1 MIRLDNIRKSFK
13 VGDTQTEVLKGINLE
28 IKKGEFVAIIGQ
40 SGSGKS
46 TLMNILGCLD
56 TPTSGKYE
64 LDGKDI
70 SKFNKDE
77 LSYLRLKKFGF
88 IFQRYNLLSSNDSK
102 NNVALPG
109 IYAGM
114 DRDKRL
120 ARAKELLSKLG
131 LETKFD
137 TMPNRLSGGQQQ
149 RVSIARALMN
159 GGEILLCDEP
169 TGALDSASGV
179 MVMEILKDLHKDGHT
194 IIIVTH
200 DKDIANW
207 ANRIIEIKDG
217 NIINDI
223 VKSDERYTKNPENIA
238 IKSNFKAFKDRF
250 IESFIMSVS
259 AIKSHKLRS
268 FLTMLGIIIGI
279 ASVICVVA
287 LAKGSEQKILANI
300 SSMGT
305 NTITLILGKNFG
317 DRNARKLKDF
327 SIESYKMLESLSFID
342 YATPRINSAGL
353 LTYGNKNVDASLRS
367 GSENLLSVSGVSII
381 SGRDFDADD
390 LIFSRSNIIIDNL
403 AQKELFDGVDPIGK
417 TIIFNKQPFT
427 IIGVGYKDPGS
438 FGADNITV
446 YLPYTTVANKLTGDQ
461 NIRSIVVKINDQV
474 NAQVAESGIIE
485 AMSSIRGEEDFFTI
499 NSDTIMRTVQSTVN
513 TMGLLISGIAFISLM
528 VGGIGVMN
536 IMLVSVFERT
546 KEIGIRMA
554 IGAKSRDILLQF
566 LIEAILLCAIG
577 GVIGVGLAYLVG
589 SVVNAL
595 SSEFSMIF
603 SFTSIIIAIC
613 VSSLI
618 GIIFGY
624 IPAQNASKLNPIDA
638 LLRDEYGR
646 YDGYF
651 YRFYD

>member
-1 MIRLDNIRKSFK
+1 MIRLDNIRKSFR

-114 DRDKRL
+114 DRDERL

-131 LETKFD
+131 LEAKFD
-137 TMPNRLSGGQQQ
+137 TMPNHLSGGQQQ

-200 DKDIANW
+200 DKDIASW

-250 IESFIMSVS
+250 IESFVMSVS

-300 SSMGT
+300 NSMGT
-305 NTITLILGKNFG
+305 NTITLMLGKNFG
-317 DRNARKLKDF
+317 DRNAKKLKDF

-342 YATPRINSAGL
+342 YATPRINSSGL

-427 IIGVGYKDPGS
+427 IIGVGYKDSGS

-446 YLPYTTVANKLTGDQ
+446 YLPYTTAANKLTGVQ
-461 NIRSIVVKINDQV
+461 NIRSIIVKINDQI

-485 AMSSIRGEEDFFTI
+485 AMSSIRGGKDFFTV
-499 NSDTIMRTVQSTVN
+499 NSDTIMQTVQSTVN

-589 SVVNAL
+589 TIVNAL

-638 LLRDEYGR
+638 LLRD
-646 YDGYF
+646 
-651 YRFYD
+651 

>member
-1 MIRLDNIRKSFK
+1 MIRLDNIRKSFR

-200 DKDIANW
+200 DKDIASW

-250 IESFIMSVS
+250 IESFVMSVS

-300 SSMGT
+300 NSMGT
-305 NTITLILGKNFG
+305 NTITLMLGKNFG
-317 DRNARKLKDF
+317 DRNAKKLKDF

-342 YATPRINSAGL
+342 YATPRINSSGL

-390 LIFSRSNIIIDNL
+390 LRFSRSNIIIDNL

-417 TIIFNKQPFT
+417 TVIFNKQPFT
-427 IIGVGYKDPGS
+427 IIGVGYKDSGS

-446 YLPYTTVANKLTGDQ
+446 YLPYTTAANKLTGVQ
-461 NIRSIVVKINDQV
+461 NIRSIIVKINDQI

-485 AMSSIRGEEDFFTI
+485 AMSSIRGGKDFFTV
-499 NSDTIMRTVQSTVN
+499 NSDTIMQTVQSTVN

-589 SVVNAL
+589 TIVNAL

-603 SFTSIIIAIC
+603 SFASIIIAIC

-638 LLRDEYGR
+638 LLRD
-646 YDGYF
+646 
-651 YRFYD
+651 

>member
-461 NIRSIVVKINDQV
+461 NIRSIVVKINDKI

-589 SVVNAL
+589 TIVNAL

-638 LLRDEYGR
+638 LLRD
-646 YDGYF
+646 
-651 YRFYD
+651 

>member
-1 MIRLDNIRKSFK
+1 MIRLDNIRKSFR

-56 TPTSGKYE
+56 TPTNGKYE

-131 LETKFD
+131 LEAKFD
-137 TMPNRLSGGQQQ
+137 TMPNHLSGGQQQ

-250 IESFIMSVS
+250 IESFMMSVS

-287 LAKGSEQKILANI
+287 LAKGSEQKILASIN
-300 SSMGT
+300 SMGT
-305 NTITLILGKNFG
+305 NTITMILGKNFG
-317 DRNARKLKDF
+317 DRNAKKLKDF
-327 SIESYKMLESLSFID
+327 SIESYKMLEGLSFVD
-342 YATPRINSAGL
+342 YATPRINSSGL
-353 LTYGNKNVDASLRS
+353 LTYGSKNIDASLRS

-381 SGRDFDADD
+381 SGRDFELDD
-390 LIFSRSNIIIDNL
+390 LRFSRSNIIIDNL

-446 YLPYTTVANKLTGDQ
+446 YLPYTTVANKLTGQ
-461 NIRSIVVKINDQV
+461 QKIRSIVVKINENV
-474 NAQVAESGIIE
+474 NTQVAESGLIE
-485 AMSSIRGEEDFFTI
+485 AMSSIRGEKDFFTI
-499 NSDTIMRTVQSTVN
+499 NSDTIRQTVQSTVN
-513 TMGLLISGIAFISLM
+513 TMGLLISGVAFISLM

-554 IGAKSRDILLQF
+554 IGAKGRDILLQF

-577 GVIGVGLAYLVG
+577 GVIGVAVAYLVG
-589 SVVNAL
+589 AIVN
-595 SSEFSMIF
+595 SISTEFSMIF
-603 SFTSIIIAIC
+603 SVASIIIAIV

-638 LLRDEYGR
+638 LLRD
-646 YDGYF
+646 
-651 YRFYD
+651 

>member
-250 IESFIMSVS
+250 IESFMMSVS

-461 NIRSIVVKINDQV
+461 NIRSIVVKINDQI

-589 SVVNAL
+589 TIVNAL

-638 LLRDEYGR
+638 LLRD
-646 YDGYF
+646 
-651 YRFYD
+651 

>member
-624 IPAQNASKLNPIDA
+624 IPAQSASKLNPIDA
-638 LLRDEYGR
+638 LLRD
-646 YDGYF
+646 
-651 YRFYD
+651 

>member
-250 IESFIMSVS
+250 IESFMMSVS

-461 NIRSIVVKINDQV
+461 NIRSIVVKINDKI

-638 LLRDEYGR
+638 LLRD
-646 YDGYF
+646 
-651 YRFYD
+651 

>member
-250 IESFIMSVS
+250 IESFMMSVS

-317 DRNARKLKDF
+317 DRNARKLQDF

-461 NIRSIVVKINDQV
+461 NIRSIVVKINDQI

-638 LLRDEYGR
+638 LLRD
-646 YDGYF
+646 
-651 YRFYD
+651 

>member
-131 LETKFD
+131 LEAKFD

-381 SGRDFDADD
+381 SGRDFDTDD

-461 NIRSIVVKINDQV
+461 NIRSIVVKINDKI

-638 LLRDEYGR
+638 LLRD
-646 YDGYF
+646 
-651 YRFYD
+651 

>member
-461 NIRSIVVKINDQV
+461 NIRSIVVKINDQI

-638 LLRDEYGR
+638 LLRD
-646 YDGYF
+646 
-651 YRFYD
+651 

>member
-1 MIRLDNIRKSFK
+1 MIRLDNIRKSFR

-114 DRDKRL
+114 DKDKRL

-131 LETKFD
+131 LEAKFD

-250 IESFIMSVS
+250 IESFVMSVS

-300 SSMGT
+300 NSMGT
-305 NTITLILGKNFG
+305 NTITMILGKNFG

-327 SIESYKMLESLSFID
+327 SIESYKMLEGLSFVD
-342 YATPRINSAGL
+342 YATPRINSSGL
-353 LTYGNKNVDASLRS
+353 LTYGSKNIDASLRS

-390 LIFSRSNIIIDNL
+390 LRFSRSNIIIDNL

-427 IIGVGYKDPGS
+427 IIGVGYKDSGS

-446 YLPYTTVANKLTGDQ
+446 YLPYTTAANKLTGVQ
-461 NIRSIVVKINDQV
+461 NIRSIIVKINDQI

-485 AMSSIRGEEDFFTI
+485 AMSSIRGGKDFFTV
-499 NSDTIMRTVQSTVN
+499 NSDTIMQTVQSTVN

-589 SVVNAL
+589 TIVNAL

-603 SFTSIIIAIC
+603 SFASIIIAIC

-638 LLRDEYGR
+638 LLRD
-646 YDGYF
+646 
-651 YRFYD
+651 

>member
-1 MIRLDNIRKSFK
+1 MIRLSKIRKSFK
-13 VGDTQTEVLKGINLE
+13 VGDTQTEVLKGIDLE

-56 TPTSGKYE
+56 TSTSGKYE

-77 LSYLRLKKFGF
+77 LSNLRLKKFGF
-88 IFQRYNLLSSNDSK
+88 IFQRYNLLSSNDTKS
-102 NNVALPG
+102 NVALPG
-109 IYAGM
+109 IYAGI
-114 DRDKRL
+114 DKDTRL
-120 ARAKELLSKLG
+120 SRAKELLSKLG
-131 LETKFD
+131 LEHKID
-137 TMPNRLSGGQQQ
+137 TMPNYLSGGQQQ

-179 MVMEILKDLHKDGHT
+179 MVMQILQELHKDGHT
-194 IIIVTH
+194 IIVVTH
-200 DKDIANW
+200 DKDIASW
-207 ANRIIEIKDG
+207 ANRVIEIKDG
-217 NIINDI
+217 NIIKDD
-223 VKSDERYTKNPENIA
+223 VKSNQCYEKNSKNIS
-238 IKSNFKAFKDRF
+238 IESNFKALKDRL
-250 IESFIMSVS
+250 IESFMMSVG

-300 SSMGT
+300 NSMGT
-305 NTITLILGKNFG
+305 NTITLHLGKNFG
-317 DRNARKLKDF
+317 DKNAKKLKDF
-327 SIESYKMLESLSFID
+327 SIESYKMLESLSFVD
-342 YATPRINSAGL
+342 YATPRINSTGL
-353 LTYGNKNVDASLRS
+353 LTYGNKNIDASLRS
-367 GSENLLSVSGVSII
+367 GSENLLNVSGVTII
-381 SGRDFDADD
+381 EGRDFEFDD
-390 LIFSRSNIIIDNL
+390 LRFSRSNIIIDDL
-403 AQKELFDGVDPIGK
+403 AQKEFFEGVDPIGK

-438 FGADNITV
+438 YGADNITV
-446 YLPYTTVANKLTGDQ
+446 YLPYTTAANKLTGQQ
-461 NIRSIVVKINDQV
+461 NIRSIIVKINDEV

-485 AMSSIRGEEDFFTI
+485 AMSAIRGAKDFFTV
-499 NSDTIMRTVQSTVN
+499 NSDTIMQTVQSTVN
-513 TMGLLISGIAFISLM
+513 TMSLLISGVAFISLM

-554 IGAKSRDILLQF
+554 IGAKSKDILLQF

-577 GVIGVGLAYLVG
+577 GIIGVGFAYLIGVI
-589 SVVNAL
+589 VNAL
-595 SSEFSMIF
+595 DTGFTMIF
-603 SFTSIIIAIC
+603 STTSIVIAIG
-613 VSSLI
+613 VSSMI

-624 IPAQNASKLNPIDA
+624 IPAKNASKLNPIDA
-638 LLRDEYGR
+638 LLRD
-646 YDGYF
+646 
-651 YRFYD
+651 

>member
-381 SGRDFDADD
+381 NGRDFDADD

-461 NIRSIVVKINDQV
+461 NIRSIVVKINDKI

-638 LLRDEYGR
+638 LLRD
-646 YDGYF
+646 
-651 YRFYD
+651 

>member
-250 IESFIMSVS
+250 IESFVMSVS

-300 SSMGT
+300 NSMGT

-381 SGRDFDADD
+381 NGRDFDADD

-461 NIRSIVVKINDQV
+461 NIRSIVVKINDQI

-638 LLRDEYGR
+638 LLRD
-646 YDGYF
+646 
-651 YRFYD
+651 

>member
-131 LETKFD
+131 LEAKFD

-250 IESFIMSVS
+250 IESFMMSVS

-381 SGRDFDADD
+381 SGRDFDTDD

-461 NIRSIVVKINDQV
+461 NIRSIVVKINDKI

-638 LLRDEYGR
+638 LLRD
-646 YDGYF
+646 
-651 YRFYD
+651 

>member
-250 IESFIMSVS
+250 IESFMMSVS

-461 NIRSIVVKINDQV
+461 NIRSIVVKINDQI

-638 LLRDEYGR
+638 LLRD
-646 YDGYF
+646 
-651 YRFYD
+651 

>member
-1 MIRLDNIRKSFK
+1 MIRLDNIRKSFR

-114 DRDKRL
+114 DRDERL

-131 LETKFD
+131 LEAKFD
-137 TMPNRLSGGQQQ
+137 TMPNHLSGGQQQ

-200 DKDIANW
+200 DKDIASW

-250 IESFIMSVS
+250 IESFVMSVS

-300 SSMGT
+300 NSMGT
-305 NTITLILGKNFG
+305 NTITLMLGKNFG
-317 DRNARKLKDF
+317 DRNAKKLKDF

-342 YATPRINSAGL
+342 YATPRINSSGL

-390 LIFSRSNIIIDNL
+390 LRFSRSNIIIDNL

-427 IIGVGYKDPGS
+427 IIGVGYKDSGS

-446 YLPYTTVANKLTGDQ
+446 YLPYTTAANKLTGVQ
-461 NIRSIVVKINDQV
+461 NIRSIIVKINDQI

-485 AMSSIRGEEDFFTI
+485 AMSSIRGGKDFFTV
-499 NSDTIMRTVQSTVN
+499 NSDTIMQTVQSTVN

-589 SVVNAL
+589 TIVNAL

-603 SFTSIIIAIC
+603 SFASIIIAIC

-638 LLRDEYGR
+638 LLRD
-646 YDGYF
+646 
-651 YRFYD
+651 

>member
-1 MIRLDNIRKSFK
+1 MIRLSKIRKSFK
-13 VGDTQTEVLKGINLE
+13 VGDTQTEVLKGIDLE

-56 TPTSGKYE
+56 TSTSGKYE

-77 LSYLRLKKFGF
+77 LSNLRLKKFGF
-88 IFQRYNLLSSNDSK
+88 IFQRYNLLSSNDTKS
-102 NNVALPG
+102 NVALPG
-109 IYAGM
+109 IYAGI
-114 DRDKRL
+114 DKDTRL
-120 ARAKELLSKLG
+120 NRAKELLSKLG
-131 LETKFD
+131 LEHKID
-137 TMPNRLSGGQQQ
+137 TMPNYLSGGQQQ

-179 MVMEILKDLHKDGHT
+179 MVMQILQELHKDGHT
-194 IIIVTH
+194 IIVVTH
-200 DKDIANW
+200 DKDIASW
-207 ANRIIEIKDG
+207 ANRVIEIKDG
-217 NIINDI
+217 NIIKDD
-223 VKSDERYTKNPENIA
+223 VKSNQCYEKNSKNIS
-238 IKSNFKAFKDRF
+238 KESNFKALKDRL
-250 IESFIMSVS
+250 IESFMMSVG

-300 SSMGT
+300 NSMGT
-305 NTITLILGKNFG
+305 NTITLHLGKNFG
-317 DRNARKLKDF
+317 DKNAKKLKDF
-327 SIESYKMLESLSFID
+327 SIESYKMLESLSFVD
-342 YATPRINSAGL
+342 YATPRINSTGL
-353 LTYGNKNVDASLRS
+353 LTYGNKNIDASLRS
-367 GSENLLSVSGVSII
+367 GSENLLNVSGVTII
-381 SGRDFDADD
+381 KGRDFEFDD
-390 LIFSRSNIIIDNL
+390 LRFSRSNIIIDDL
-403 AQKELFDGVDPIGK
+403 AQKEFFEGVDPIGK

-438 FGADNITV
+438 YGADNITV
-446 YLPYTTVANKLTGDQ
+446 YLPYTTAANKLTGQQ
-461 NIRSIVVKINDQV
+461 NIRSIIVKINDEV

-485 AMSSIRGEEDFFTI
+485 AMSAIRGAKDFFTV
-499 NSDTIMRTVQSTVN
+499 NSDTIMQTVQSTVN
-513 TMGLLISGIAFISLM
+513 TMSLLISGVAFISLM

-554 IGAKSRDILLQF
+554 IGAKSKDILLQF

-577 GVIGVGLAYLVG
+577 GIIGVGLAYLIGVI
-589 SVVNAL
+589 VNAL
-595 SSEFSMIF
+595 DTGFTMIF
-603 SFTSIIIAIC
+603 STTSIVIAIG
-613 VSSLI
+613 VSSMI

-624 IPAQNASKLNPIDA
+624 IPAKNASKLNPIDA
-638 LLRDEYGR
+638 LLRD
-646 YDGYF
+646 
-651 YRFYD
+651 

>member
-131 LETKFD
+131 LETKLD

-461 NIRSIVVKINDQV
+461 NIRSIVVKINDQI

-638 LLRDEYGR
+638 LLRD
-646 YDGYF
+646 
-651 YRFYD
+651 

>member
-1 MIRLDNIRKSFK
+1 MIRLSKIRKSFK

-77 LSYLRLKKFGF
+77 LSNLRLKKFGF
-88 IFQRYNLLSSNDSK
+88 IFQRYNLLSSNDVKS
-102 NNVALPG
+102 NVALPG

-114 DRDKRL
+114 NKDDRLNRS
-120 ARAKELLSKLG
+120 KELLAKLG
-131 LETKFD
+131 LESKID
-137 TMPNRLSGGQQQ
+137 TMPNYLSGGQQQ

-179 MVMEILKDLHKDGHT
+179 MVMQILKELHKDGHT

-200 DKDIANW
+200 DKDIASW

-217 NIINDI
+217 NIIKDDI
-223 VKSDERYTKNPENIA
+223 KNNQCYEKSSKNISIE
-238 IKSNFKAFKDRF
+238 SNFKALKDRLL
-250 IESFIMSVS
+250 ESFMMSIG

-300 SSMGT
+300 NSMGT
-305 NTITLILGKNFG
+305 NTITLHLGKNFG
-317 DRNARKLKDF
+317 DKNARKLKDF
-327 SIESYKMLESLSFID
+327 SIESYKMLESLSFVD
-342 YATPRINSAGL
+342 YATPRINAIGL
-353 LTYGNKNVDASLRS
+353 LTYGNKNIDASLRS
-367 GSENLLSVSGVSII
+367 GSENLLNVSGVTITH
-381 SGRDFDADD
+381 GRDFEFDD
-390 LIFSRSNIIIDNL
+390 LRFSRSNIIIDNL
-403 AQKELFDGVDPIGK
+403 AQKEFFEGVDPIGK

-427 IIGVGYKDPGS
+427 IIGVGYKDSGS

-446 YLPYTTVANKLTGDQ
+446 YLPYTTAVNKLTGQQ
-461 NIRSIVVKINDQV
+461 NIRSIIVKINDEV

-485 AMSSIRGEEDFFTI
+485 AMSSMRGTKDFFTI
-499 NSDTIMRTVQSTVN
+499 NSDTIMQTVQSTVN
-513 TMGLLISGIAFISLM
+513 SMSLLISGVAFISLM

-589 SVVNAL
+589 TIINAL
-595 SSEFSMIF
+595 DTGFTMIF
-603 SFTSIIIAIC
+603 STASIVIAIG

-624 IPAQNASKLNPIDA
+624 IPAKNASKLNPIDA
-638 LLRDEYGR
+638 LLRD
-646 YDGYF
+646 
-651 YRFYD
+651 

>member
-1 MIRLDNIRKSFK
+1 MIRLDNIRKSVK

-342 YATPRINSAGL
+342 YATPRINSSGL

-461 NIRSIVVKINDQV
+461 NIRSIVVKINDKI

-536 IMLVSVFERT
+536 IMLVTVFERT

-638 LLRDEYGR
+638 LLRD
-646 YDGYF
+646 
-651 YRFYD
+651 

>member
-300 SSMGT
+300 NSMGT
-305 NTITLILGKNFG
+305 NTITLMLGKNFG
-317 DRNARKLKDF
+317 DRNAKKLKDF

-342 YATPRINSAGL
+342 YATPRINSSGL

-390 LIFSRSNIIIDNL
+390 LRFSRSNIIIDNL

-427 IIGVGYKDPGS
+427 IIGVGYKDSGS

-446 YLPYTTVANKLTGDQ
+446 YLPYTTAANKLTGVQ
-461 NIRSIVVKINDQV
+461 NIRSIIVKINDQI

-485 AMSSIRGEEDFFTI
+485 AMSSIRGGKDFFTV
-499 NSDTIMRTVQSTVN
+499 NSDTIMQTVQSTVN

-589 SVVNAL
+589 TIVNAL

-603 SFTSIIIAIC
+603 SFASIIIAIC

-638 LLRDEYGR
+638 LLRD
-646 YDGYF
+646 
-651 YRFYD
+651 

>member
-305 NTITLILGKNFG
+305 NTITLMLGKNFG

-638 LLRDEYGR
+638 LLRD
-646 YDGYF
+646 
-651 YRFYD
+651 

>member
-1 MIRLDNIRKSFK
+1 MIRLDNIRKSFR

-114 DRDKRL
+114 DRDERL

-131 LETKFD
+131 LESKFD
-137 TMPNRLSGGQQQ
+137 TMPNYLSGGQQQ

-200 DKDIANW
+200 DKDIASW

-250 IESFIMSVS
+250 IESFVMSVS

-300 SSMGT
+300 NSMGT
-305 NTITLILGKNFG
+305 NTITLMLGKNFG
-317 DRNARKLKDF
+317 DRNAKKLKDF

-342 YATPRINSAGL
+342 YATPRINSSGL

-390 LIFSRSNIIIDNL
+390 LRFSRSNIIIDNL

-427 IIGVGYKDPGS
+427 IIGVGYKDSGS

-446 YLPYTTVANKLTGDQ
+446 YLPYTTAANKLTGVQ
-461 NIRSIVVKINDQV
+461 NIRSIIVKINDQI

-485 AMSSIRGEEDFFTI
+485 AMSSIRGGKDFFTV
-499 NSDTIMRTVQSTVN
+499 NSDTIMQTVQSTVN

-589 SVVNAL
+589 TIVNAL

-603 SFTSIIIAIC
+603 SFASIIIAIC

-638 LLRDEYGR
+638 LLRD
-646 YDGYF
+646 
-651 YRFYD
+651 

>member
-238 IKSNFKAFKDRF
+238 IKSKFKAFKDRF

-461 NIRSIVVKINDQV
+461 NIRSIVVKINDKI

-638 LLRDEYGR
+638 LLRD
-646 YDGYF
+646 
-651 YRFYD
+651 

>member
-120 ARAKELLSKLG
+120 ARAKEIEAGKLPTNNALKMANMTG
-131 LETKFD
+131 YEERKVD
-137 TMPNRLSGGQQQ
+137 TLSGGQQQ

-217 NIINDI
+217 NIIN
-223 VKSDERYTKNPENIA
+223 
-238 IKSNFKAFKDRF
+238 
-250 IESFIMSVS
+250 VS
-259 AIKSHKLRS
+259 SPDW
-268 FLTMLGIIIGI
+268 T
-279 ASVICVVA
+279 
-287 LAKGSEQKILANI
+287 IL
-300 SSMGT
+300 SP
-305 NTITLILGKNFG
+305 L
-317 DRNARKLKDF
+317 
-327 SIESYKMLESLSFID
+327 YK
-342 YATPRINSAGL
+342 
-353 LTYGNKNVDASLRS
+353 
-367 GSENLLSVSGVSII
+367 II
-381 SGRDFDADD
+381 SCF
-390 LIFSRSNIIIDNL
+390 
-403 AQKELFDGVDPIGK
+403 
-417 TIIFNKQPFT
+417 
-427 IIGVGYKDPGS
+427 
-438 FGADNITV
+438 
-446 YLPYTTVANKLTGDQ
+446 
-461 NIRSIVVKINDQV
+461 KIN
-474 NAQVAESGIIE
+474 
-485 AMSSIRGEEDFFTI
+485 
-499 NSDTIMRTVQSTVN
+499 
-513 TMGLLISGIAFISLM
+513 
-528 VGGIGVMN
+528 
-536 IMLVSVFERT
+536 
-546 KEIGIRMA
+546 
-554 IGAKSRDILLQF
+554 
-566 LIEAILLCAIG
+566 
-577 GVIGVGLAYLVG
+577 
-589 SVVNAL
+589 
-595 SSEFSMIF
+595 
-603 SFTSIIIAIC
+603 
-613 VSSLI
+613 
-618 GIIFGY
+618 
-624 IPAQNASKLNPIDA
+624 
-638 LLRDEYGR
+638 
-646 YDGYF
+646 
-651 YRFYD
+651 

>member
-638 LLRDEYGR
+638 LLRD
-646 YDGYF
+646 
-651 YRFYD
+651 

>member
-179 MVMEILKDLHKDGHT
+179 MVMKILKDLHKDGHT

-390 LIFSRSNIIIDNL
+390 LIFSRSTSERWL
-403 AQKELFDGVDPIGK
+403 V
-417 TIIFNKQPFT
+417 T
-427 IIGVGYKDPGS
+427 
-438 FGADNITV
+438 
-446 YLPYTTVANKLTGDQ
+446 
-461 NIRSIVVKINDQV
+461 
-474 NAQVAESGIIE
+474 
-485 AMSSIRGEEDFFTI
+485 SSKRGMYHE
-499 NSDTIMRTVQSTVN
+499 NWLKYSC
-513 TMGLLISGIAFISLM
+513 
-528 VGGIGVMN
+528 
-536 IMLVSVFERT
+536 
-546 KEIGIRMA
+546 
-554 IGAKSRDILLQF
+554 KSCDLKR
-566 LIEAILLCAIG
+566 
-577 GVIGVGLAYLVG
+577 
-589 SVVNAL
+589 
-595 SSEFSMIF
+595 
-603 SFTSIIIAIC
+603 
-613 VSSLI
+613 
-618 GIIFGY
+618 
-624 IPAQNASKLNPIDA
+624 
-638 LLRDEYGR
+638 
-646 YDGYF
+646 
-651 YRFYD
+651 

>member
-446 YLPYTTVANKLTGDQ
+446 YLPYTTVANKLTGYQ
-461 NIRSIVVKINDQV
+461 NIRSIVVKINDKI

-638 LLRDEYGR
+638 LLRD
-646 YDGYF
+646 
-651 YRFYD
+651 

>member
-131 LETKFD
+131 LEAKFD

-250 IESFIMSVS
+250 IESFMMSVS

-554 IGAKSRDILLQF
+554 IGAKSRDVLLQF

-589 SVVNAL
+589 TIVNAL

-638 LLRDEYGR
+638 LLRD
-646 YDGYF
+646 
-651 YRFYD
+651 

>member
-40 SGSGKS
+40 SGSGNS

-250 IESFIMSVS
+250 IESFMMSVS

-461 NIRSIVVKINDQV
+461 NIRSIVVKINDQI

-638 LLRDEYGR
+638 LLRD
-646 YDGYF
+646 
-651 YRFYD
+651 